1 MRTSRNPCFLRWRW
15 IVLCRNVGTFLVVLG
30 GVVYGEQARGKT
42 RGDWRDRGGHA
53 DGREEERV
61 PLFGRGESGGVGD
74 ESLWLHFSEN
84 IFLQQRSGGSGFSFR
99 QRPRRQQTKRKT
111 RGY

>member
-42 RGDWRDRGGHA
+42 RGDWRDRGGKA
-53 DGREEERV
+53 DGREQEKETPAGRAQNGRV
-61 PLFGRGESGGVGD
+61 GGGG
-74 ESLWLHFSEN
+74 LGLHFEGTD
-84 IFLQQRSGGSGFSFR
+84 LY
-99 QRPRRQQTKRKT
+99 KT
-111 RGY
+111 RRCGVRYSIL